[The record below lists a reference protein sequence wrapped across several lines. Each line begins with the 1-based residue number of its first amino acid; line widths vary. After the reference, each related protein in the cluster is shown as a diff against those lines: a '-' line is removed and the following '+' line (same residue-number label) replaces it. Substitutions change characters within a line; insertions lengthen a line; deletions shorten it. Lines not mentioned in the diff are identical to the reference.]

1 MKKRILCIFTALL
14 FPLLSGCGTGGD
26 PEHDFA
32 DHGTL
37 GIQIDSPELFGVS
50 DQTLYT
56 ISMTLNGKLIKKY
69 NVETGEKLGEA
80 AMPDFPVIMLYCC
93 DIEGKTAYIIAEGY
107 TTIGPALYKADLDT
121 GEVEFLYDLEYFSK
135 ITKIRADG
143 DTLYLFGTAMDD
155 SNRYGQYQFYRKNG
169 EHIFYDYNGQTFAEL
184 DLTSG
189 EITESGVKFP
199 AMFDERNGTVYLYAF
214 DEENGYY
221 FLNYKTGEK
230 VYDSYLQELYDFTLI
245 NDNGDFYFPDM
256 LDNQLNALH
265 FYGIGEDRGAIQREI
280 DHVPGYS
287 FSATAADGYL
297 YTIVI
302 GDVGEDGL
310 NELFLSGFYVG
321 DVDTAASP
329 IRIVNSDYIEP
340 PHRNGYSIN
349 QTQLDSDSFALK
361 VLSLDPGYDLALFRT
376 DSSYAEGMKKSGSFY
391 PLNDVAGVSE
401 FIDRCFPHLKE
412 AVTDENGDIWAFP
425 VVIDMPLIV
434 YDEAHCTEQGI
445 TLNTDLKGFFGTVES
460 LGDSEYYSYFQY
472 RLHQSCFAQYLMRN
486 DTFDT
491 PLFREMA
498 QTLKEYRDPDGIT
511 ANFALIN
518 DMQSDDP
525 SESCREN
532 FLFSDAIWL
541 SEQKRLIGR
550 FDGRLRAAA
559 MPRIG
564 TANPN
569 VLATFICVNP
579 NSGHLEETLR
589 YVSDLAAILGKQEN
603 LFMFDDPS
611 KYTDDPYVKSLF
623 EVYRNGEIS
632 FDIPSEIYYN
642 DFDRYLEGEI
652 TLDEFVSEADR
663 KLSAYLNE

>member
-1 MKKRILCIFTALL
+1 MKKRILCIFTAPFLL
-14 FPLLSGCGTGGD
+14 LLSACGTGD
-26 PEHDFA
+26 PEQEYA
-32 DHGTL
+32 DYGTVA
-37 GIQIDSPELFGVS
+37 IQIYQEELFGVS

-56 ISMTLNGKLIKKY
+56 ISMTLNEKLIKKY
-69 NVETGEKLGEA
+69 NVETGEKIGET

-93 DIEGKTAYIIAEGY
+93 DIEGKTAYIIAEDY

-143 DTLYLFGTAMDD
+143 DTLYLFGTAMDN

-189 EITESGVKFP
+189 EITESGVRFP
-199 AMFDERNGTVYLYAF
+199 AMFDERDGTVALYAF
-214 DEENGYY
+214 DEEDGYY

-230 VYDSYLQELYDFTLI
+230 VYDSYLQQIHDFTLI

-310 NELFLSGFYVG
+310 SELFLSGFYVG

-329 IRIVNSDYIEP
+329 IKIVNSDHIEP
-340 PHRNGYSIN
+340 PHRNGYAIH

-361 VLSLDPGYDLALFRT
+361 VLSLDPGYDLALFQT

-391 PLNDVAGVSE
+391 PLNGVEGVSE
-401 FIDRCFPHLKE
+401 FIDRCFPYLKE
-412 AVTDENGDIWAFP
+412 AVTDENGEIWAFP
-425 VVIDMPLIV
+425 VVMDLPLIV
-434 YDEAHCTEQGI
+434 YDEAHCAEQGI
-445 TLNTDLKGFFGTVES
+445 TLDTDLKGFFDTVES

-472 RLHQSCFAQYLMRN
+472 RLRQSCFSQYLMRN

-498 QTLKEYRDPDGIT
+498 QTLKEHWDPEGIT
-511 ANFALIN
+511 ANWELIF
-518 DMQSDDP
+518 DAESSDP

-532 FLFSDAIWL
+532 FLFMDSTWL
-541 SEQKRLIGR
+541 SDQKRLIGK
-550 FDGRLRAAA
+550 FDGRLRAAST
-559 MPRIG
+559 PRIG

-569 VLATFICVNP
+569 VIATLICVNP
-579 NSGHLEETLR
+579 NSENLEETLR
-589 YVSDLAAILGKQEN
+589 YVSDLAAILEKTED
-603 LFMFDDPS
+603 LFMFADPS
-611 KYTDDPYVKSLF
+611 AYTDDPYVRSLF
-623 EVYRNGEIS
+623 EVYQNGEIT

-642 DFDRYLEGEI
+642 DFNRYLEGEI
-652 TLDEFVSEADR
+652 TIDEFISEADR